1 MQEHGVSALEPA
13 PFVGLIFAR
22 PQNRLTPSFK
32 HDGER
37 MQRFWK
43 KAKSVSL
50 PAWAA
55 IALLCSPEGH
65 AAEIASVSP
74 QGEVEQVQNVVVRFK
89 APTSRLGDL
98 RLPDPVTVRCGDSA
112 PQGSGRWINDR
123 EWAFDFFRPL
133 PAGSKC
139 LVAAKED
146 FRPTA
151 PGAAIEWSGTR
162 EFLFQLGAPAIRR
175 VSPWEG
181 SRIEEDQRFLLQL
194 SGDAKS
200 ETIAPHMWCESKA
213 LGERIPVELR
223 SVSERDE
230 LLRSL
235 KLGNTRRQS
244 WILVACTRPLP
255 AGAEATL
262 VWGAGIA
269 AAANDSVRTRADR
282 RIRFSVRGPL
292 TAELSCERERAN
304 APCLSIRPITVSFSE
319 PIARDLALKVRLKGP
334 NGTSVAPLAP
344 VDQEQQSVHWLSTVR
359 FPAPLAEQQEYLLE
373 LPSGIKDESGR
384 PLSNAASFPMKVRTS
399 EAPPLAKFAA
409 APFGIVEWEAVGPSL
424 VPLSLRHVQADLQ
437 PRASGHLRI
446 RRLTDDVEILRW
458 YGRLLRQ
465 NEWEDR
471 KAEWL
476 KDASDLQSMT
486 VPPPNPDK
494 VIDVIGIPLSQ
505 PGYHVLELKSPRLG
519 QSLLDPI
526 QPMFVRTG
534 TLVTNLGL
542 HFKLGKDDSLVWVTS
557 LDKGRPVV
565 GAQVS
570 VYDCRGKAL
579 WSGRT
584 DGQGLARID
593 RPNLD
598 RDSGGGECI
607 AEAGLFITAR
617 LAQPGKA
624 LDQSFMFSGW
634 SRGIEPWR
642 FNVPIAW
649 GSERAARAHTVTD
662 RPLLRAGETLSMKHF
677 FRLETVQ
684 GLTDATPDQLP
695 DKLRVVFEG
704 TGEDVATLDL
714 RWQGARYALSSW
726 KVPPEAKLGRYRFV
740 MERGDARGGRRTWD
754 SGSVRVEEFRVP
766 LVDARLIPPKA
777 PATGAKEQAWA
788 AQLNYMAGGPMAKSP
803 VEVSAMLQPRWTN
816 FPGFDDYAFE
826 PPSPE
831 GPQDSGAAGDMDE
844 GDGESSGGTP
854 GASRL
859 VLDKLALQTDAKGGA
874 SFKVPLKGNID
885 RPAELRVELNYRDPD
900 GQTHTRSAS
909 QVVWPADVIVG
920 LRAAT
925 WVANGQALSVQ
936 AVALDTNGKP
946 MANRKITLSARQ
958 IQTLSTRKRLVG
970 GFYAYEHQRNLKDL
984 GELCSG
990 KTDALGLMQCEVK
1003 LSQGGQI
1010 ELIGSSNDDGG
1021 RTARAARSLWVTKA
1035 GELWFAQDNDDR
1047 IDVIPERRRYE
1058 PGETAR
1064 FQVRMPYRDATAL
1077 ITVEREGVLYSEV
1090 RRLSGRDPWLELK
1103 IDSNWTPNA
1112 FVSVM
1117 VLRGRLRE
1125 VPWYSFFSWGWRE
1138 PANWWREWRA
1148 SGDYQAPTAM
1158 VDLSKPS
1165 FKLGMAPIEIGQAR
1179 HRLQVEV
1186 VPQQAQYGVRQSAQ
1200 VKLRV
1205 TQDGKP
1211 VPDAQIAFAAV
1222 DEGLLALAPNP
1233 SWKLLDGMIQTR
1245 PWGVTTATGHS
1256 EIIGRRH
1263 YGRKAV
1269 AAGGGGGF
1277 ATRELFDTLLT
1288 WQPLVTVDARGEAL
1302 VRVPLNDSLTR
1313 FRLVAV
1319 ADAPGQRF
1327 GTGEGSI
1334 NVSQDLQLLSGLPPL
1349 VREGDRVQAMLTLR
1363 NTTSRAMD
1371 LKVTLTGKASGESGD
1386 QAVPAEAR
1394 TVKLAAGQ
1402 AQELTWDVVIPEGA
1416 QRIVWEAQA
1425 QEQGGGAKDAM
1436 RTTQAVQPAVPVRVL
1451 QATLR
1456 QLDAPISIPVG
1467 APADALPAQGIK
1479 RGGLQIGLQPKLS
1492 TALPGI
1498 RRYFEQYPYTCLEQ
1512 QSSKFIAL
1520 HDSAAWDGLMGQLAT
1535 YQDAD
1540 GLFAYFPLSRHL
1552 TQGSDVLTAHLLSVA
1567 QEAGRPLP
1575 ASQLGKA
1582 LDGLAAFVEG
1592 RLERRHWAPRP
1603 DDEPRR
1609 IAALAALA
1617 RYGKATPRQLG
1628 TVEGRNLTTW
1638 PTGTVVDWLVLHQR
1652 MTDAPD
1658 RANQIAAAQNQLRSR
1673 LSFAGTTLR
1682 FVNEES
1688 DAWWWLMGSGDA
1700 TAARAILALVD
1711 DPGWKE
1717 DLPRMVVGALGR
1729 QERGAWFNTTANL
1742 WGALALE
1749 KFSARFESQPVKGRT
1764 EAKLAAS
1771 SVALDWATKPEGGE
1785 LRLPWPASGNGTLTV
1800 TQTGDGRPWAT
1811 VQALSAV
1818 PLKAP
1823 LTAGYAIKRTIT
1835 AVSQK
1840 AAPRW
1845 SRGDVMRVRLE
1856 VDAAADMSWVVLSDP
1871 MPTGAAVV
1879 EGTID
1884 TQGERAEGQAW
1895 PSFIERSFTAW
1906 RAYFDYLPRGR
1917 HVLEYT
1923 IRLNNAGRFQMP
1935 TTRAEA
1941 MYSPDRFGE
1950 VPNATLEVQP

>member
-1 MQEHGVSALEPA
+1 MVLIAMEP
-13 PFVGLIFAR
+13 V
-22 PQNRLTPSFK
+22 
-32 HDGER
+32 H
-37 MQRFWK
+37 
-43 KAKSVSL
+43 
-50 PAWAA
+50 A
-55 IALLCSPEGH
+55 I
-65 AAEIASVSP
+65 EIASLSP
-74 QGEVEQVQNVVVRFK
+74 QGEVDQVQNLVVRFK
-89 APTSRLGDL
+89 SAVSQFGDG
-98 RLPDPVTVRCGDSA
+98 RLPDPVALRCGA
-112 PQGSGRWINDR
+112 IELKGAGRWSSDR
-123 EWAFDFFRPL
+123 EWLFSFSQPPAAGAKCIVVARDDFL
-133 PAGSKC
+133 
-139 LVAAKED
+139 
-146 FRPTA
+146 PTA
-151 PGAAIEWSGTR
+151 PGAAPGWTGRT
-162 EFLFQLGAPAIRR
+162 EFAFQLSAPTVRR

-181 SRIEEDQRFLLQL
+181 SKIEEGQRFLLQL
-194 SGDAKS
+194 SGEVKL
-200 ETIAPHMWCESKA
+200 ETVAPHMWCESKA

-223 SVSERDE
+223 GAQERDA
-230 LLRSL
+230 LLREL
-235 KLGNTRRQS
+235 RMQEATPGS
-244 WILVACTRPLP
+244 WILVGCKRPLL
-255 AGAEATL
+255 AGAEASL
-262 VWGAGIA
+262 VWGSGIE
-269 AAANDSVRTRADR
+269 AAANGTVRTRGER
-282 RIRFSVRGPL
+282 RFRFAVRAPL

-304 APCLSIRPITVSFSE
+304 APCLSIRPISVGFSE
-319 PIARDLALKVRLKGP
+319 PIARELALKIRLKGP
-334 NGTSVAPLAP
+334 GGTIVLPSGPKDA
-344 VDQEQQSVHWLSTVR
+344 DQSSAAWLSTVR
-359 FPAPLAEQQEYLLE
+359 FPVPLAEQQEYQLE
-373 LPSGIKDESGR
+373 LPAGIKDESGR
-384 PLSNAASFPMKVRTS
+384 PLSNAASFPMSVRTS
-399 EAPPLAKFAA
+399 AAPALAKFAT
-409 APFGIVEWEAVGPSL
+409 APFGIVEWEATGPSL
-424 VPLSLRHVQADLQ
+424 LPLSLRHVQADLQ
-437 PRASGHLRI
+437 PRAGGHLRI
-446 RRLTDDVEILRW
+446 KRLTDDVDILRW
-458 YGRLLRQ
+458 YGRLYRQ
-465 NEWEDR
+465 DEWEDR
-471 KAEWL
+471 KSEWL
-476 KDASDLQSMT
+476 KGASDLQSMT
-486 VPPPNPDK
+486 VPPPNPEK
-494 VIDVIGIPLSQ
+494 LIDVIGVPLSQ
-505 PGYHVLELKSPRLG
+505 PGYHVVELKSPRLG
-519 QSLLDPI
+519 TALLEPI

-534 TLVTNLGL
+534 ALVTNLGL

-557 LDKGRPVV
+557 LDKGRPIE
-565 GAQVS
+565 GAQVA

-579 WSGRT
+579 WNGRT
-584 DGQGLARID
+584 DAQGLARID

-598 RDSGGGECI
+598 RESEGGECI
-607 AEAGLFITAR
+607 AEGGLFITAR
-617 LAQPGKA
+617 WAQSGRA
-624 LDQSFMFSGW
+624 QDLSFMFSGW

-642 FNVPIAW
+642 FNVPVAW

-677 FRLETVQ
+677 FRLETAR
-684 GLTDATPDQLP
+684 GLTDATPEQLP

-704 TGEDVATLDL
+704 TGEEVASFDL
-714 RWQGARYALSSW
+714 RWQGSRHALSNW
-726 KVPPEAKLGRYRFV
+726 KVPAQAKLGRYRFV
-740 MERGDARGGRRTWD
+740 MERADARGGHRTWD

-766 LVDARLIPPKA
+766 LVDARLIPPKS
-777 PATGAKEQAWA
+777 PATGGVSELAWS

-803 VEVSAMLQPRWTN
+803 VTVNAMLQPRWSS
-816 FPGFDDYAFE
+816 FAGFDDFSFD
-826 PPSPE
+826 PPSADGGGE
-831 GPQDSGAAGDMDE
+831 REYDGDAGE
-844 GDGESSGGTP
+844 GDGESSSAAPGT
-854 GASRL
+854 GRL
-859 VLDKLALQTDAKGGA
+859 VLDKLALQTDATGGVA
-874 SFKVPLKGNID
+874 FKVPLKGAVD
-885 RPAELRVELNYRDPD
+885 RPTELRVELNYRDPD
-900 GQTHTRSAS
+900 GQTHTRAAS
-909 QVVWPADVIVG
+909 QVVWPAGVVLG
-920 LRAAT
+920 LRTAS
-925 WVANGQALSVQ
+925 WVANGQSLSVQ
-936 AVALDTNGKP
+936 AVALDIDGKP
-946 MANRKITLSARQ
+946 LSNRKVSIAARQ

-970 GFYAYEHQRNLKDL
+970 GFYGYEHQRRLKEL

-990 KTDALGLMQCEVK
+990 TTDALGLMRCDVS

-1010 ELIGSSNDDGG
+1010 ELMGAVKDDGG
-1021 RTARAARSLWVTKA
+1021 RVARAARSLWVTKA
-1035 GELWFAQDNDDR
+1035 GELWFSQDNDDR
-1047 IDVIPERRRYE
+1047 IDVIPEKRRYE

-1077 ITVEREGVLYSEV
+1077 VTVEREGVLHSEV

-1103 IDSNWTPNA
+1103 IDRDWTPNA

-1138 PANWWREWRA
+1138 PVNWWREWRA

-1233 SWKLLDGMIQTR
+1233 SWKLLEGMIQSR

-1269 AAGGGGGF
+1269 GAGGGGGF

-1288 WQPLVTVDARGEAL
+1288 WQPLVPVDAKGEAT

-1363 NTTSRAMD
+1363 NATTRAMD
-1371 LKVTLTGKASGESGD
+1371 LRVTLSGRATGESGD
-1386 QAVPAEAR
+1386 QTVATEAR
-1394 TVKLAAGQ
+1394 AVKLTAGQ
-1402 AQELTWDVVIPEGA
+1402 AQELSWDVQVPEGA
-1416 QRIVWEAQA
+1416 RRIVWEAQA
-1425 QEQGGGAKDAM
+1425 QEQGGVAKDAM
-1436 RTTQAVQPAVPVRVL
+1436 RTTQAVEPAVPLRVL

-1456 QLDAPISIPVG
+1456 QLDAPIGLPV
-1467 APADALPAQGIK
+1467 AVPADALPPKGVK

-1498 RRYFEQYPYTCLEQ
+1498 RRYFEQYPYSCLEQ
-1512 QSSKFIAL
+1512 QSSRYIAL
-1520 HDSAAWDGLMGQLAT
+1520 HDQASWDGLMGQLAS
-1535 YQDAD
+1535 YQDSD

-1567 QEAGRPLP
+1567 QEAGRPMP
-1575 ASQLGKA
+1575 AAPLGKA

-1592 RLERRHWAPRP
+1592 RVARRHWSPRA

-1609 IAALAALA
+1609 VAALAALA

-1628 TVEGRNLTTW
+1628 TVDGRNLTAW
-1638 PTGTVVDWLVLHQR
+1638 PTSAVVDWLVLHQR
-1652 MTDAPD
+1652 MSDAPD
-1658 RANQIAAAQNQLRSR
+1658 RAAQVAAAQNLLRSR

-1682 FVNEES
+1682 FMNEEA
-1688 DAWWWLMGSGDA
+1688 DAWWWLMGSADA

-1711 DPGWKE
+1711 EPGWKE
-1717 DLPRMVVGALGR
+1717 DLPRLVVGTLAR

-1742 WGALALE
+1742 WGVLALE
-1749 KFSARFESQPVKGRT
+1749 KFSARFESQPVTGRT
-1764 EAKLAAS
+1764 EARLGSAS
-1771 SVALDWATKPEGGE
+1771 LALDWTGKPEGGE
-1785 LRLPWPASGNGTLTV
+1785 LRLPWPATGNGQLTV
-1800 TQTGDGRPWAT
+1800 SQSGEGRPWAT

-1818 PLKAP
+1818 PLKAA
-1823 LTAGYAIKRTIT
+1823 LNAGYSLTRTVT
-1835 AVSQK
+1835 PVSQK

-1856 VDAAADMSWVVLSDP
+1856 IDAAADMTWVVLSDP
-1871 MPTGAAVV
+1871 LPTGAAVV

-1895 PSFIERSFTAW
+1895 PSFIERSFSAW
-1906 RAYFDYLPRGR
+1906 RAYFSYLPRGR

-1923 IRLNNAGRFQMP
+1923 VRLNNAGRFQLP

-1941 MYSPDRFGE
+1941 MYAPDRFGE
-1950 VPNATLEVQP
+1950 LPNAALEVQP

>member
-1 MQEHGVSALEPA
+1 
-13 PFVGLIFAR
+13 
-22 PQNRLTPSFK
+22 
-32 HDGER
+32 
-37 MQRFWK
+37 MQRFWDV
-43 KAKSVSL
+43 AKLSPL
-50 PAWAA
+50 LTWAA
-55 IALLCSPEGH
+55 LAVLLAGESAH

-74 QGEVEQVQNVVVRFK
+74 QGEVAQVQNIVVRFK
-89 APTSRLGDL
+89 AATSSFGDL
-98 RLPDPVTVRCGDSA
+98 RAPDPVTVRCGSSA
-112 PQGSGRWINDR
+112 PQGSGRWTNER
-123 EWAFDFFRPL
+123 EWVFDFSRPL
-133 PAGSKC
+133 SAGTKC
-139 LVAAKED
+139 TVAAD
-146 FRPTA
+146 DGFRPTA
-151 PGAAIEWSGTR
+151 PGAPVEWSGTR
-162 EFLFQLGAPAIRR
+162 EFSFQLGAPTVRR

-181 SRIEEDQRFLLQL
+181 SKVEEDQRFLLQL
-194 SGDAKS
+194 SGEAKL
-200 ETIAPHMWCESKA
+200 ETIAPHMWCESKS

-223 SVSERDE
+223 GAAERDV
-230 LLRSL
+230 LLRAL
-235 KLGNTRRQS
+235 KMQTPERQS
-244 WILVACTRPLP
+244 WVLVGCTRPLP

-269 AAANDSVRTRADR
+269 AAGNESVRTRGDR
-282 RIRFSVRGPL
+282 RFRFSVRAPL
-292 TAELSCERERAN
+292 TAELSCERERAS

-319 PIARDLALKVRLKGP
+319 PIARDLALKVRLKGA
-334 NGTSVAPLAP
+334 GGVSVAPLP
-344 VDQEQQSVHWLSTVR
+344 TTGQEQQSNAWVSSVQ
-359 FPAPLAEQQEYLLE
+359 FPAPLVEQQDYLLE
-373 LPSGIKDESGR
+373 LPGGIKDESGR

-409 APFGIVEWEAVGPSL
+409 APFGIVEWEATGPSL

-437 PRASGHLRI
+437 PRAGGHLRI
-446 RRLTDDVEILRW
+446 RRLTDDVDILRW
-458 YGRLLRQ
+458 YGRLFRQ

-471 KAEWL
+471 KSEWL
-476 KDASDLQSMT
+476 KDASDIQSMT
-486 VPPPNPDK
+486 VPAPNPDK

-534 TLVTNLGL
+534 ALVTNLGL

-557 LDKGRPVV
+557 LDKGKPVAR
-565 GAQVS
+565 AQVS

-579 WSGRT
+579 WNGRT
-584 DGQGLARID
+584 DEQGLARID

-607 AEAGLFITAR
+607 AETGLFITAR
-617 LAQPGKA
+617 LEQPGKA

-642 FNVPIAW
+642 FNVPTAW

-677 FRLETVQ
+677 FRLESVQ
-684 GLTDATPDQLP
+684 GLADATPDQLP

-740 MERGDARGGRRTWD
+740 MERGDARGGRRSWD

-777 PATGAKEQAWA
+777 PVTGAREQAWA

-816 FPGFDDYAFE
+816 FPGFDDFVFE
-826 PPSPE
+826 PPSRD
-831 GPQDSGAAGDMDE
+831 GPQDSGSAGDMDE
-844 GDGESSGGTP
+844 GDGESSGGP
-854 GASRL
+854 SGASRL

-874 SFKVPLKGNID
+874 SFKVPLKAGVD

-925 WVANGQALSVQ
+925 WVANGQALAVQ

-946 MANRKITLSARQ
+946 MANRKISISARQ

-990 KTDALGLMQCEVK
+990 TTDALGVMRCEVK

-1010 ELIGSSNDDGG
+1010 ELIGAANDDGG

-1077 ITVEREGVLYSEV
+1077 ITVEREGVLHSEV

-1103 IDSNWTPNA
+1103 IDRNWTPNA

-1117 VLRGRLRE
+1117 VLRGRLRD

-1138 PANWWREWRA
+1138 PVNWWQEWRA

-1165 FKLGMAPIEIGQAR
+1165 FKLGMAPIEIGQAK

-1186 VPQQAQYGVRQSAQ
+1186 VPQQTQYGVRQSAQ

-1222 DEGLLALAPNP
+1222 DEGLLALAPNQ
-1233 SWKLLDGMIQTR
+1233 SWKLLDSMIQTR

-1288 WQPLVTVDARGEAL
+1288 WQPLVTVDAQGEAL

-1363 NTTSRAMD
+1363 NATSRAMD
-1371 LKVTLTGKASGESGD
+1371 LKVTLTGKASGESGE
-1386 QAVPAEAR
+1386 QPVPADAR
-1394 TVKLAAGQ
+1394 AVKLAAGQ
-1402 AQELTWDVVIPEGA
+1402 AQELTWDVLIPEGA

-1425 QEQGGGAKDAM
+1425 QEQGGSAKDAM
-1436 RTTQAVQPAVPVRVL
+1436 RTTQAVEPAVPVRVL

-1456 QLDAPISIPVG
+1456 QLDAPISIPVA
-1467 APADALPAQGIK
+1467 APADALPTQGIK
-1479 RGGLQIGLQPKLS
+1479 RGGLQIGLQPRLS

-1520 HDSAAWDGLMGQLAT
+1520 HDSASWDTLMGQLAT
-1535 YQDAD
+1535 YQDGD

-1567 QEAGRPLP
+1567 QESGRRLP
-1575 ASQLGKA
+1575 AAQLGKA

-1592 RLERRHWAPRP
+1592 RLERRHWSPRP

-1652 MTDAPD
+1652 MTEAPD
-1658 RANQIAAAQNQLRSR
+1658 RAGQIAAAQNQLRSR

-1688 DAWWWLMGSGDA
+1688 DAWWWLMGSADA

-1711 DPGWKE
+1711 DPAWKE
-1717 DLPRMVVGALGR
+1717 DLPRLVVGTLAR

-1742 WGALALE
+1742 WGVLALE
-1749 KFSARFESQPVKGRT
+1749 KFSARFESQPVKGKT
-1764 EAKLAAS
+1764 EAKLVGS
-1771 SVALDWATKPEGGE
+1771 SVALDWAAKPEGGE
-1785 LRLPWPASGNGTLTV
+1785 LRLPWPAAGNGTLTV
-1800 TQTGDGRPWAT
+1800 TQAGEGRPWAT

-1823 LTAGYAIKRTIT
+1823 LTAGYAIKRTMT

-1845 SRGDVMRVRLE
+1845 SRGDVVRVRLE

-1871 MPTGAAVV
+1871 LPTGAAVV

-1884 TQGERAEGQAW
+1884 TQGERAEGEAW

-1906 RAYFDYLPRGR
+1906 RAYFDYLPRGK

-1923 IRLNNAGRFQMP
+1923 VRLNNAGRFQMP

-1950 VPNATLEVQP
+1950 LPNATLEVQP

>member
-1 MQEHGVSALEPA
+1 
-13 PFVGLIFAR
+13 
-22 PQNRLTPSFK
+22 
-32 HDGER
+32 
-37 MQRFWK
+37 
-43 KAKSVSL
+43 
-50 PAWAA
+50 
-55 IALLCSPEGH
+55 
-65 AAEIASVSP
+65 
-74 QGEVEQVQNVVVRFK
+74 
-89 APTSRLGDL
+89 
-98 RLPDPVTVRCGDSA
+98 
-112 PQGSGRWINDR
+112 
-123 EWAFDFFRPL
+123 
-133 PAGSKC
+133 
-139 LVAAKED
+139 
-146 FRPTA
+146 
-151 PGAAIEWSGTR
+151 
-162 EFLFQLGAPAIRR
+162 

-181 SRIEEDQRFLLQL
+181 GRIEEDQRFLLQL
-194 SGDAKS
+194 TGDAKT
-200 ETIAPHMWCESKA
+200 ETIASHMWCESKA

-223 SVSERDE
+223 SAAERDA
-230 LLRSL
+230 LLRAL
-235 KLGNTRRQS
+235 KMEEPKRQS

-255 AGAEATL
+255 ADAEATL

-269 AAANDSVRTRADR
+269 AAGNDAVRTRADR
-282 RIRFSVRGPL
+282 RFRFSVRAPL
-292 TAELSCERERAN
+292 TAELTCERERAN

-319 PIARDLALKVRLKGP
+319 PIDRDLALKVRLKGP
-334 NGTSVAPLAP
+334 NGVSLAP
-344 VDQEQQSVHWLSTVR
+344 SAPTDQGQQSAKWLSTVR
-359 FPAPLAEQQEYLLE
+359 FPAPLAEQQDYLLE

-409 APFGIVEWEAVGPSL
+409 APFGIIEWEATGPSL
-424 VPLSLRHVQADLQ
+424 VPLSLRHVQTDLQ
-437 PRASGHLRI
+437 ARAGGHLRI
-446 RRLTDDVEILRW
+446 KRLTDDVEILRW
-458 YGRLLRQ
+458 YGRLFRQ

-471 KAEWL
+471 KSEWL

-494 VIDVIGIPLSQ
+494 VIDVIGVPLSQ

-519 QSLLDPI
+519 QSLLDPV

-534 TLVTNLGL
+534 ALVTNLGL

-557 LDKGRPVV
+557 LDKGQPVD

-570 VYDCRGKAL
+570 VYDCRGKSL

-584 DGQGLARID
+584 DEHGLARID

-598 RDSGGGECI
+598 RDSGGGQCI
-607 AEAGLFITAR
+607 AESGLFITAR
-617 LAQPGKA
+617 LAQAGRVA
-624 LDQSFMFSGW
+624 DQSFMFSGW

-642 FNVPIAW
+642 FNVPVAW
-649 GSERAARAHTVTD
+649 NSERVARAHTVTD

-684 GLTDATPDQLP
+684 GLADATPDQLP

-704 TGEDVATLDL
+704 TGEDIATLDL

-740 MERGDARGGRRTWD
+740 MERGDSRGGRRTWD

-766 LVDARLIPPKA
+766 LVDARLIPPKS
-777 PATGAKEQAWA
+777 PAAGLKEQAWA
-788 AQLNYMAGGPMAKSP
+788 AQLNYMSGGPMAKSP
-803 VEVSAMLQPRWTN
+803 VEVSAMMQPRWTS
-816 FPGFDDYAFE
+816 FPGFEDFAFE
-826 PPSPE
+826 PPSADGAQE
-831 GPQDSGAAGDMDE
+831 SGAAGDMDE
-844 GDGESSGGTP
+844 GDGESAGGP
-854 GASRL
+854 SGASRL
-859 VLDKLALQTDAKGGA
+859 VLDKLALQTDAKGGV
-874 SFKVPLKGNID
+874 SFKVPLTGGVD
-885 RPAELRVELNYRDPD
+885 HPAELRVELNYRDPD
-900 GQTHTRSAS
+900 GQTHTRAAS

-920 LRAAT
+920 LRAAS

-946 MANRKITLSARQ
+946 MANRKVTVGARQ
-958 IQTLSTRKRLVG
+958 IQTLSTRKRMVG

-990 KTDALGLMQCEVK
+990 TTDALGFMRCEVK

-1010 ELIGSSNDDGG
+1010 ELIGSAKDDGG

-1077 ITVEREGVLYSEV
+1077 ITVEREGVLHSEV

-1103 IDSNWTPNA
+1103 IDQNWTPNA

-1117 VLRGRLRE
+1117 VLRGRLRD

-1138 PANWWREWRA
+1138 PVNWWREWRA

-1222 DEGLLALAPNP
+1222 DEGLLALAPNQ
-1233 SWKLLDGMIQTR
+1233 SWKLLDSMIQTR

-1288 WQPLVTVDARGEAL
+1288 WQPLVTVNAQGEAL

-1363 NTTSRAMD
+1363 NATNRAMD
-1371 LKVTLTGKASGESGD
+1371 LKVTLTGKATGESGD
-1386 QAVPAEAR
+1386 QAVPADAR

-1402 AQELTWDVVIPEGA
+1402 AQEVTWDILVPEGV
-1416 QRIVWEAQA
+1416 QRIVWEAHA
-1425 QEQGGGAKDAM
+1425 QEQGGSAKDAM

-1467 APADALPAQGIK
+1467 VPADALPVQGIK
-1479 RGGLQIGLQPKLS
+1479 RGGLQIGLQSKLS
-1492 TALPGI
+1492 SALPGI
-1498 RRYFEQYPYTCLEQ
+1498 RHYFEQYPYTCLEQ

-1540 GLFAYFPLSRHL
+1540 GLFAYFPLSRYL

-1567 QEAGRPLP
+1567 QEAARPLP
-1575 ASQLGKA
+1575 AAQLGKA
-1582 LDGLAAFVEG
+1582 LDGLAAYVEG
-1592 RLERRHWAPRP
+1592 RLERRHWSPRP

-1628 TVEGRNLTTW
+1628 TVDGRNLATW
-1638 PTGTVVDWLVLHQR
+1638 PTGTIVDWLVLHQR
-1652 MTDAPD
+1652 MSDAPD
-1658 RANQIAAAQNQLRSR
+1658 RTNQIAAAQNQLRSR

-1682 FVNEES
+1682 FVNEEA

-1700 TAARAILALVD
+1700 TAARVILALVD

-1717 DLPRMVVGALGR
+1717 DLPRLVVGALAR

-1749 KFSARFESQPVKGRT
+1749 KFSARFESQPVKGKT
-1764 EAKLAAS
+1764 EAKLGGTGA
-1771 SVALDWATKPEGGE
+1771 VLDWTAKPEGGE
-1785 LRLPWPASGNGTLTV
+1785 LRLPWPAAGNGTLTV

-1823 LTAGYAIKRTIT
+1823 LSAGYAIKRTVT

-1840 AAPRW
+1840 APPRW

-1856 VDAAADMSWVVLSDP
+1856 IDAAADMSWVVLSDP
-1871 MPTGAAVV
+1871 LPTGAAVV

-1906 RAYFDYLPRGR
+1906 RAYFGDLPRGK

>member
-1 MQEHGVSALEPA
+1 
-13 PFVGLIFAR
+13 
-22 PQNRLTPSFK
+22 
-32 HDGER
+32 
-37 MQRFWK
+37 MQRFWNG
-43 KAKSVSL
+43 AGFSSFSIR
-50 PAWAA
+50 AA
-55 IALLCSPEGH
+55 LAALFWCPVAH
-65 AAEIASVSP
+65 AVEIATVSP
-74 QGEVEQVQNVVVRFK
+74 RGEVDQVQNVVVRFK
-89 APTSRLGDL
+89 GPTSRFGDP
-98 RLPDPVTVRCGDSA
+98 RLPDPVVLDCGSV
-112 PQGSGRWINDR
+112 GLHGKGRWTSDR
-123 EWAFDFFRPL
+123 EWVYDFSGPL
-133 PAGSKC
+133 PSGAKC
-139 LVAAKED
+139 TVAASNV
-146 FRPTA
+146 FQPTA
-151 PGAAIEWSGTR
+151 PGAAGGWLGTR
-162 EFLFQLGAPAIRR
+162 EFSFQLSAPTIRR

-181 SRIEEDQRFLLQL
+181 SRIEENQRFLLQL

-200 ETIAPHMWCESKA
+200 ETIAPHMWCESKM

-223 SVSERDE
+223 GVSERDA
-230 LLRSL
+230 LLRGL
-235 KLGNTRRQS
+235 KIEGAKRQS
-244 WILVACTRPLP
+244 WILVGCARPLP
-255 AGAEATL
+255 AGSEATL

-269 AAANDSVRTRADR
+269 AAANESVRTRGDR
-282 RIRFSVRGPL
+282 RFHFTVRAPL

-304 APCLSIRPITVSFSE
+304 APCLSIRPISVNFSE
-319 PIARDLALKVRLKGP
+319 PISRELALAVRLKGP
-334 NGTSVAPLAP
+334 HGGSVAPLAAS
-344 VDQEQQSVHWLSTVR
+344 DQEVQSADWLSTVR
-359 FPAPLAEQQEYLLE
+359 FPTPLAEQQDYLLE
-373 LPSGIKDESGR
+373 LPNGIKDESDR

-399 EAPPLAKFAA
+399 ESPPLAKFAA
-409 APFGIVEWEAVGPSL
+409 APFGIVEWEAGGPSL
-424 VPLSLRHVQADLQ
+424 IPLSLRHVQSDLQ

-446 RRLTDDVEILRW
+446 RRLTEDVEILRW
-458 YGRLLRQ
+458 YGRLYRQ

-476 KDASDLQSMT
+476 KNAADAQSMT
-486 VPPPNPDK
+486 VPPANPEK
-494 VIDVIGIPLSQ
+494 VIDVIGVPLAQ

-519 QSLLDPI
+519 QSLLDPS

-534 TLVTNLGL
+534 ALVTNLGL

-557 LDKGRPVV
+557 LDKGQPVE
-565 GAQVS
+565 GAQIA
-570 VYDCRGKAL
+570 VYDCRGKSL
-579 WSGRT
+579 WNGRT
-584 DGQGLARID
+584 DARGLARID

-598 RDSGGGECI
+598 RESGTGECI
-607 AEAGLFITAR
+607 AESGLFITAR

-624 LDQSFMFSGW
+624 SDQSFMFSGW

-642 FNVPIAW
+642 FNVPVAW
-649 GSERAARAHTVTD
+649 GAERAARAHTITD

-677 FRLETVQ
+677 FRLETVH
-684 GLTDATPDQLP
+684 GLVDAAPDQLP
-695 DKLRVVFEG
+695 DKARVVFEG
-704 TGEDVATLDL
+704 TGEEVATLDL
-714 RWQGARYALSSW
+714 TWQGGRYSLSTW
-726 KVPPEAKLGRYRFV
+726 KVPAGAKLGRYRFV
-740 MERGDARGGRRTWD
+740 MERADARGGRRTWD

-766 LVDARLIPPKA
+766 LVDARLLPPKLNS
-777 PATGAKEQAWA
+777 PGVQELSWS

-803 VEVSAMLQPRWTN
+803 VVVNAMLQPRVTT
-816 FPGFDDYAFE
+816 FPGFDDFAFE
-826 PPSPE
+826 PPSRD
-831 GPQDSGAAGDMDE
+831 GPTDTGADGEMDE
-844 GDGESSGGTP
+844 GDGESAGNAP
-854 GASRL
+854 GMARL
-859 VLDKLALQTDAKGGA
+859 MLDKLALQTDGKGA
-874 SFKVPLKGNID
+874 VTFKVPLKGDVD

-900 GQTHTRSAS
+900 GQTHTRAAS
-909 QVVWPADVIVG
+909 QVVWPAGVVIG
-920 LRAAT
+920 LRAAS
-925 WVANGQALSVQ
+925 WVANGQSLSVQ
-936 AVALDTNGKP
+936 AVALDVQGKP
-946 MANRKITLSARQ
+946 VANQKIGVGARQ

-990 KTDALGLMQCEVK
+990 TTDALGLMRCEVK
-1003 LSQGGQI
+1003 LNQGGQI
-1010 ELIGSSNDDGG
+1010 ELVGSAKDDGG
-1021 RTARAARSLWVTKA
+1021 RTARAARSLWVTRA
-1035 GELWFAQDNDDR
+1035 GESWFAQDNDDR

-1058 PGETAR
+1058 PGEIAR

-1077 ITVEREGVLYSEV
+1077 VTVEREGVLYSEV

-1103 IDSNWTPNA
+1103 IDRDWTPNA

-1165 FKLGMAPIEIGQAR
+1165 FKLGMAAIEIGQAR

-1186 VPQQAQYGVRQSAQ
+1186 MPQQAQYGVRQSAQ

-1233 SWKLLDGMIQTR
+1233 SWKLLDGMIQSR

-1288 WQPLVTVDARGEAL
+1288 WQPLVTVDAKGEAL

-1327 GTGEGSI
+1327 GTGEGNI
-1334 NVSQDLQLLSGLPPL
+1334 NVNQDLQLMSGLPPL
-1349 VREGDRVQAMLTLR
+1349 VREGDRVQAMVTLR
-1363 NTTSRAMD
+1363 NATNRAMD
-1371 LKVTLTGKASGESGD
+1371 LRVSLTGKASLEIGEQG
-1386 QAVPAEAR
+1386 VPADAK
-1394 TVKLAAGQ
+1394 TLKLAAGQ
-1402 AQELTWDVVIPEGA
+1402 AQELTWDVVVPEGA

-1425 QEQGGGAKDAM
+1425 QEQGGSAKDAM
-1436 RTTQAVQPAVPVRVL
+1436 RATQAVQPAVPVRVL

-1456 QLDAPISIPVG
+1456 QLDVPVSIPVAVPG
-1467 APADALPAQGIK
+1467 DAVPAQGVK

-1520 HDSAAWDGLMGQLAT
+1520 HDSTAWEGLMGQLST

-1540 GLFAYFPLSRHL
+1540 GLFAYFPLSNHL

-1567 QEAGRPLP
+1567 QEAGRMLP
-1575 ASQLGKA
+1575 AAQLGKA

-1592 RLERRHWAPRP
+1592 RLERRHWSPRP

-1617 RYGKATPRQLG
+1617 RYGKATSRQLG
-1628 TVEGRNLTTW
+1628 TVDGRNLTSW
-1638 PTGTVVDWLVLHQR
+1638 PTSVVIDWLVLHQR

-1658 RANQIAAAQNQLRSR
+1658 RAAQIAAAQNQLRSR

-1711 DPGWKE
+1711 DAGWKE
-1717 DLPRMVVGALGR
+1717 DLPRLVIGALAR

-1742 WGALALE
+1742 WGVLALE
-1749 KFSARFESQPVKGRT
+1749 KFSARFESQPVKGKT
-1764 EAKLAAS
+1764 EAKLAGAG
-1771 SVALDWATKPEGGE
+1771 VVLDWAAKPDGGE
-1785 LRLPWPASGNGTLTV
+1785 LRLPWPAAGNGTLTV
-1800 TQTGDGRPWAT
+1800 TQTGEGRPWAT
-1811 VQALSAV
+1811 VQALSAI
-1818 PLKAP
+1818 PLRAP
-1823 LTAGYAIKRTIT
+1823 LTSGYAIKRTIT

-1840 AAPRW
+1840 SAPRW
-1845 SRGDVMRVRLE
+1845 SRGDVMRVRVE
-1856 VDAAADMSWVVLSDP
+1856 IDAAADMSWVVLSDP
-1871 MPTGAAVV
+1871 LPTGAAIV

-1895 PSFIERSFTAW
+1895 PSFIERSFSAW
-1906 RAYFDYLPRGR
+1906 RAYFDYLPRGK

-1923 IRLNNAGRFQMP
+1923 VRLNNAGRFQMP

-1950 VPNATLEVQP
+1950 VPNAILEVQP